1 MQRNLNF
8 TQKIIDWLSR
18 MAKEKRGGRIRRV
31 SDKEARRRADIC
43 AQCPK
48 QAGIA
53 LTCAKCSDD
62 MAKLR
67 KAILDGKEPVHKGVA
82 ACSIFDDDLQVVVH
96 LETGTAPN
104 IDIPNFCWRKQK

>member
-1 MQRNLNF
+1 
-8 TQKIIDWLSR
+8 
-18 MAKEKRGGRIRRV
+18 MAREKKDGRLRRV

-43 AQCPK
+43 ARCPK
-48 QAGIA
+48 QTGIPM
-53 LTCAKCSDD
+53 TCTKCSDD

-67 KAILDGKEPVHKGVA
+67 VAILDGKEPVHKGVA

-104 IDIPNFCWRKQK
+104 VDIPDFCWRKSR